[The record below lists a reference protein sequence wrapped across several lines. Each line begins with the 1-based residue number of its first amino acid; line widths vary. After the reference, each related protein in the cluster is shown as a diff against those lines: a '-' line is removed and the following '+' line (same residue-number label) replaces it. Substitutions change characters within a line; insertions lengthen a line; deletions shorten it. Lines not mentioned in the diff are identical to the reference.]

1 MVLSEPEGLLRIA
14 VADLKAAEASTNP
27 AVFREGAWG
36 SWLQQAV
43 EKTIKAWLLQL
54 GGDHPLSHDLRRR
67 LFLREAD
74 G

>member
-36 SWLQQAV
+36 SWLQQVV
-43 EKTIKAWLLQL
+43 EKAIKAWL
-54 GGDHPLSHDLRRR
+54 
-67 LFLREAD
+67 FLCEAD